1 MPKADLPTVA
11 IITRTKDRIKFLER
25 AIQSVLQQTAK
36 NYIHVVL
43 NDGGDE
49 RKVESLLEKYPDK
62 NRVVIH
68 NKESVGITPALNQAV
83 KSVDS
88 EYVTILDDDDAWHP
102 DRLKLALETMRLR
115 KTVVCVV
122 PMETVIEDV
131 WEDGEIIE
139 IERKPH
145 SESWT
150 GEISLYKQA
159 HRNYLSN
166 GAIMYS
172 RKIYDQLGGY
182 DESLKVAEDWDFG
195 IRLMLQ
201 HNVEQVIVDHA
212 LVYYHQRPSIKDGP
226 EGNSVHAGAR
236 EQERAIM
243 ILRNNYLRKD
253 LEQGK
258 IGVGYIMND
267 IEQGLNNVVRLEG
280 HINRATEAME
290 QSVKELKNS
299 VHKNSRTLYS
309 KLRDKA
315 SRFKKKNS
323 TKN

>member
-1 MPKADLPTVA
+1 MPKSDLPTVA
-11 IITRTKDRIKFLER
+11 IVTRTKDRIKFLER

-62 NRVVIH
+62 NRIVIH
-68 NKESVGITPALNQAV
+68 NKDSVGITPALNQAI

-88 EYVTILDDDDAWHP
+88 EYITILDDDDAWHP
-102 DRLKLALETMRLR
+102 DRLKLALEVMKLR
-115 KTVVCVV
+115 KAVACVV
-122 PMETVIEDV
+122 PMETVVEDIEKND
-131 WEDGEIIE
+131 EIIE

-182 DESLKVAEDWDFG
+182 NESLKVAEDWDFG
-195 IRLMLQ
+195 IRLMME
-201 HNVEQVIVDHA
+201 HNVEQVVVDHA

-226 EGNSVHAGAR
+226 NGNSVHAGVR
-236 EQERAIM
+236 EQERTIM

-258 IGVGYIMND
+258 LGVGFIMND
-267 IEQGLNNVVRLEG
+267 VEQGLNNVVRLEG
-280 HINRATEAME
+280 HINRSIEIIDKAVQDNAEKLRST
-290 QSVKELKNS
+290 VKKS
-299 VHKNSRTLYS
+299 SLYS
-309 KLRDKA
+309 VIRNKLK
-315 SRFKKKNS
+315 SYKK
-323 TKN
+323 

>member
-1 MPKADLPTVA
+1 MPKPDLPTVA

-25 AIQSVLQQTAK
+25 SIQSVLQQTAK

-49 RKVESLLEKYPDK
+49 QKVESLLEKYPDK
-62 NRVVIH
+62 NRIVIH
-68 NKESVGITPALNQAV
+68 NKESVGITPALNQAI

-88 EYVTILDDDDAWHP
+88 DYITILDDDDAWHP
-102 DRLKLALETMRLR
+102 DRLKLALDVIKLR
-115 KTVVCVV
+115 KAVACVV
-122 PMETVIEDV
+122 PMETVVEDIEKN
-131 WEDGEIIE
+131 GEIIE
-139 IERKPH
+139 IERHPH

-172 RKIYDQLGGY
+172 RAIYDQLGGY

-195 IRLMLQ
+195 IRLML
-201 HNVEQVIVDHA
+201 HYNVEQVIVDHA
-212 LVYYHQRPSIKDGP
+212 MVYYHQRPSIKDGP
-226 EGNSVHAGAR
+226 AGNSVYAGVR

-243 ILRNNYLRKD
+243 LIRNNYLRKD

-258 IGVGYIMND
+258 LGVGFIMND
-267 IEQGLNNVVRLEG
+267 VEQGLNNVVRLES
-280 HINRATEAME
+280 HINRSTEAIDTAVRE
-290 QSVKELKNS
+290 NADRLRSTVKKSSLYSVIRNRLKN
-299 VHKNSRTLYS
+299 HIK
-309 KLRDKA
+309 
-315 SRFKKKNS
+315 
-323 TKN
+323 

>member
-1 MPKADLPTVA
+1 MSKADLPIVA

-49 RKVESLLEKYPDK
+49 QKVESLLEKYPDK
-62 NRVVIH
+62 NRIVIH
-68 NKESVGITPALNQAV
+68 NKDSVGITPALNQAI

-88 EYVTILDDDDAWHP
+88 DYITILDDDDAWHP
-102 DRLKLALETMRLR
+102 DRLKFALDVMKLR
-115 KTVVCVV
+115 KAVACVV
-122 PMETVIEDV
+122 PMETVIEDIRK
-131 WEDGEIIE
+131 GEIIE
-139 IERKPH
+139 IERRPH

-172 RKIYDQLGGY
+172 RAIYDQLGGY

-195 IRLMLQ
+195 IRLML
-201 HNVEQVIVDHA
+201 HYNVEQVIVDHA
-212 LVYYHQRPSIKDGP
+212 MVYYHQRPSIKDGP
-226 EGNSVHAGAR
+226 AGNSVHAGVR

-243 ILRNNYLRKD
+243 LIRNNYLRKD
-253 LEQGK
+253 LDQGK
-258 IGVGYIMND
+258 LGVGFIMND

-280 HINRATEAME
+280 HINRSIEMVDKAVHDNAEKLRST
-290 QSVKELKNS
+290 VKKS
-299 VHKNSRTLYS
+299 SLYS
-309 KLRDKA
+309 IVRN
-315 SRFKKKNS
+315 RIKKYIK
-323 TKN
+323 